1 MTKRLTPKQLQKALR
16 KHRFPAHDG
25 WTMTTPTASAI
36 AVTNGSESFNIEMIL
51 DQQPA
56 GRVDQL
62 CTALGRLLLTMRDHE
77 PTMTWAV
84 AAPHTDA
91 WLETFEKIPLRVLA
105 TFRLALM
112 LADHDRVIE
121 YPNDYEYD
129 ERVLLDGEDLSDLV
143 LPSDID
149 DELDALLDGDMN
161 NH

>member
-1 MTKRLTPKQLQKALR
+1 MTKRLTPKQLQKALH
-16 KHRFPAHDG
+16 KHRFATHEG

-36 AVTNGSESFNIEMIL
+36 AVTNGSESFNIEMIH

-56 GRVDQL
+56 SRVDQL
-62 CTALGRLLLTMRDHE
+62 CTALGRLLLTMRDHA

-91 WLETFEKIPLRVLA
+91 WVETFERIPLRVLA

-112 LADHDRVIE
+112 LVSEDSVTD
-121 YPNDYEYD
+121 YPNAYEYS
-129 ERVLLDGEDLSDLV
+129 ERALLDDEDLSDLV
-143 LPSDID
+143 LPPNFD

-161 NH
+161 NR